1 MGSLRLRGRKAAY
14 LSVQDKIA
22 HTMGGKTL
30 LLLAMV
36 TFSECYVA
44 IIDCTGKEGKVT
56 TQEQWKC
63 LEDGSAE
70 CNKNVEDC
78 SEGEKTGR
86 AFGGTTTF
94 QAGGMITAKGE
105 GWDCR
110 EISFCALV
118 RQPCHIFLQLW
129 IDNRDGGEGGSRER

>member
-14 LSVQDKIA
+14 LSVQGKDKIA
-22 HTMGGKTL
+22 HTMGGKILLL

-70 CNKNVEDC
+70 CSKNVEDC
-78 SEGEKTGR
+78 SEGEQTGR

-105 GWDCR
+105 VGIVGR
-110 EISFCALV
+110 CAGMEEKGGAGRGQR
-118 RQPCHIFLQLW
+118 RQLAK
-129 IDNRDGGEGGSRER
+129 

>member
-14 LSVQDKIA
+14 LSVQGKDKIA
-22 HTMGGKTL
+22 HTMGGKIL
-30 LLLAMV
+30 LLLTMV

-70 CNKNVEDC
+70 CSKNVEDC
-78 SEGEKTGR
+78 FEGETTGR

-110 EISFCALV
+110 DV
-118 RQPCHIFLQLW
+118 QGWR
-129 IDNRDGGEGGSRER
+129 RRGEQGEDRG

>member
-14 LSVQDKIA
+14 LSVQGKDKIA
-22 HTMGGKTL
+22 HTMGGKIL

-36 TFSECYVA
+36 TFSECYFA

-63 LEDGSAE
+63 LKDGSAE
-70 CNKNVEDC
+70 CSKNVEDC

-110 EISFCALV
+110 EMC
-118 RQPCHIFLQLW
+118 
-129 IDNRDGGEGGSRER
+129 RDGGEGGSRERTEETACKSAETE